1 MIREEALDWWNEAKH
16 NIRQARRNFEIGEY
30 SVAAFLC
37 HQASEKALKAL
48 YIIKK
53 SRFPPRGHDLTKIG
67 RFLNA
72 KEIMDELKILN
83 PHYTISRYPNA
94 ANTVPSEMYTKEVVE
109 RCLLAATKVLE
120 WVMNNSGLS

>member
-53 SRFPPRGHDLTKIG
+53 SPRGHDLTKIG